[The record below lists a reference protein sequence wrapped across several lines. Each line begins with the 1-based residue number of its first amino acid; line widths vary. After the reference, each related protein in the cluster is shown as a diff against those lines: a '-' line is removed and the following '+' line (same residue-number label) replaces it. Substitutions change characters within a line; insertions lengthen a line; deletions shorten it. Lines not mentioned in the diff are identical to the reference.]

1 MTPKIGSLKQEPLS
15 FAHDFMNH
23 KFGKG
28 VAFRHCS
35 LSFISLAALLYG
47 VWLLPSPPN
56 ANVSRGQGTLAR
68 HFLTIPEVNHITS
81 AQLYWTK
88 LSQTSPELRGRT
100 LTPFFNEECQ
110 RILGPQFWLFSYA
123 RANKWHLPLGY
134 TCKSLWGSMENLEWT
149 IFICYETLVSPC
161 SWNEGPVPVSLVPGP
176 GALSAGEQ
184 WPERESRWRMWL
196 GGGWD
201 PGSVCLYFKS
211 APPLSLG
218 IG

>member
-1 MTPKIGSLKQEPLS
+1 MILWITNSGKVWPFGIAVSVSSVLLHCCMVSGFSPRPPTQTSQEDKGLLQGIFLPSLKSITL
-15 FAHDFMNH
+15 
-23 KFGKG
+23 
-28 VAFRHCS
+28 
-35 LSFISLAALLYG
+35 
-47 VWLLPSPPN
+47 LLPNCIGRSCHKP
-56 ANVSRGQGTLAR
+56 
-68 HFLTIPEVNHITS
+68 
-81 AQLYWTK
+81 AQNWEDAHW
-88 LSQTSPELRGRT
+88 PH
-100 LTPFFNEECQ
+100 FFNEECQ

-123 RANKWHLPLGY
+123 RANKWHPPLGY
-134 TCKSLWGSMENLEWT
+134 TCTSLWGSTENLEWT